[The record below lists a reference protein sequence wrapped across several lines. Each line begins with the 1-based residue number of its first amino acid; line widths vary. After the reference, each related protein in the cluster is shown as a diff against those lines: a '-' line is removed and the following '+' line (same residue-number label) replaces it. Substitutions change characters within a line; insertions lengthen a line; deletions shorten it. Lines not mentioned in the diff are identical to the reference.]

1 MTSRLHNK
9 TPSYNK
15 GRGLLNGICICFY
28 MVYYNIVYNIHNV
41 HYSVSTEHD
50 SGSQTMIRD
59 PRGCAYFYIA
69 FRIQIISAQSTDQ
82 FLFYNV
88 KFWPIPQFDIIIRL
102 PYITFIYIYYIHSHT
117 PNVLFVTFLNKN
129 RPCWVMAPKLYIY
142 LFFHYFL
149 PLFPSLLTTKFM
161 CPFPSFSL
169 TMDRE
174 VVDGSGAGRCLY
186 NLYVPRCSRPEGFYH
201 ITGSLAP
208 GVNNVE
214 KWIQHFWTVFM
225 GSCFSLLLF
234 SSFFMYI

>member
-1 MTSRLHNK
+1 MLFVR
-9 TPSYNK
+9 
-15 GRGLLNGICICFY
+15 R
-28 MVYYNIVYNIHNV
+28 
-41 HYSVSTEHD
+41 YSIQPYRHI
-50 SGSQTMIRD
+50 SGFLSQTLSR
-59 PRGCAYFYIA
+59 AY
-69 FRIQIISAQSTDQ
+69 
-82 FLFYNV
+82 
-88 KFWPIPQFDIIIRL
+88 
-102 PYITFIYIYYIHSHT
+102 IYIYCIHSHT

-129 RPCWVMAPKLYIY
+129 RPCWVIAPKLYIY

-149 PLFPSLLTTKFM
+149 PLFPPLLMTKFV

-169 TMDRE
+169 TIDRE
-174 VVDGSGAGRCLY
+174 VVDGSSAGRCLY

-234 SSFFMYI
+234 SFFYVYIIYIYISIHTRLWKMSSAGHSDVSAREIPVIKSLLCLRGLFFSIQHGNH